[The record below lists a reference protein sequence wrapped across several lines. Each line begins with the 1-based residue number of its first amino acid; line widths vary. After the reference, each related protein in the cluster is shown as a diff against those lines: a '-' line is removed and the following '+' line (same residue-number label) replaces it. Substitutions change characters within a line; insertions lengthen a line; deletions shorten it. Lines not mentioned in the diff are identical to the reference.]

1 MLLQESNQQNRLCL
15 KETRINNVTAPLLFE
30 VINYHKESIKK
41 DQQSVCLIP
50 ETDQLIVF
58 VFLCLKGHSDLTEH
72 SVCRYSTI
80 LLR

>member
-1 MLLQESNQQNRLCL
+1 MLLQASNQQNTLCL

-50 ETDQLIVF
+50 ETDQMVIF